1 MLHSWHAPRPRGLK
15 WMSGEEFVSPENSTV
30 WKKKKPLMSSAVSRS
45 VHEVAVLLQLKRVGV
60 RAGHGE
66 VPINWMVG

>member
-1 MLHSWHAPRPRGLK
+1 MDVWRRVRFPREQHSL
-15 WMSGEEFVSPENSTV
+15 E
-30 WKKKKPLMSSAVSRS
+30 KKKTLMSSAVSRS